1 MILQRSIFWVNH
13 RSSTNNCAWPF
24 GILYLG
30 VGMCGCQ
37 SLLLRLL
44 SSSRECG
51 GFINRY
57 AIIFIIMLQ
66 LSHYTSTA
74 VDIILTIILAI
85 HFVTIFSTG
94 TIIINAS
101 FITLYHYRIY
111 IFPSTLIQH
120 QHFHMHRHFTC
131 TVVWYQA
138 STINL
143 AQRTSR
149 NISAPPAQ
157 SFIHHPNHLLIHM
170 Y

>member
-1 MILQRSIFWVNH
+1 
-13 RSSTNNCAWPF
+13 
-24 GILYLG
+24 
-30 VGMCGCQ
+30 MCGCQ

-66 LSHYTSTA
+66 LPHYISTA

-94 TIIINAS
+94 TIIMLMPPFPHYTTTGYTIPSNINAAPT
-101 FITLYHYRIY
+101 F
-111 IFPSTLIQH
+111 
-120 QHFHMHRHFTC
+120 FTC
-131 TVVWYQA
+131 TEISHAPCTDIVSYQA

-143 AQRTSR
+143 AQRSSR
-149 NISAPPAQ
+149 NISLHNVPSTQ
-157 SFIHHPNHLLIHM
+157 SFHTSSQSSLIHM